1 MENTV
6 TENPPSRSIGLG
18 AGTLRTPVYNMP
30 PTLKDSVRD
39 FWNEKSCGEVY
50 AEGYVLREQLDN
62 QARERYALEPW
73 IHPFAD
79 YPSGA
84 GKDVLE
90 IGVGMGADHLEWAK
104 ATPRSLTGVDLTE
117 RAIRFTA
124 DRLSLYGL
132 HSDLGV
138 ADAENL
144 PFPDQSFDIVY
155 SYGVLHH
162 SPDTA
167 RAIQEVRRILRPG
180 GVAKVMIY
188 HSRSLVGYM
197 LWLRYGLFAGRPFRS
212 LSDIYAHHLESPGTK
227 AFSVPEARDL
237 FASFSSAD
245 FRVCLG
251 PGDLLEGAVGQR
263 HRGLLLRAAKAVWP
277 RWFIRN
283 AMKGH
288 GLCMLITAVP

>member
-1 MENTV
+1 MQTD
-6 TENPPSRSIGLG
+6 
-18 AGTLRTPVYNMP
+18 
-30 PTLKDSVRD
+30 PTLKDSVHD

-50 AEGYVLREQLDN
+50 ASGSVLREQLES

-104 ATPRSLTGVDLTE
+104 VHPRSLTGIDLTD
-117 RAIRFTA
+117 RAIGFTA
-124 DRLSLYGL
+124 DRLNLYSL
-132 HSDLGV
+132 HSDLRV
-138 ADAENL
+138 ADAESL
-144 PFPDQSFDIVY
+144 PFPDKSFDIVY

-167 RAIQEVRRILRPG
+167 RAIQEVHRVLRPG
-180 GVAKVMIY
+180 GTAKIMIY

-197 LWLRYGLFAGRPFRS
+197 LWLRYGLLAFQPFRS
-212 LSDIYAHHLESPGTK
+212 LRDIYAHHLESPGTK
-227 AFSVPEARDL
+227 AFSLSEARSL

-245 FRVCLG
+245 LRISLG

-277 RWFIRN
+277 RWFIRR
-283 AMKGH
+283 ALKQH
-288 GLCMLITAVP
+288 GLGMLITAAR